1 MERRG
6 FSGEIRIEEDA
17 AGVPRIRGYAAV
29 FDQETRLWGDYFEVI
44 RPGAFGKS
52 LRDKPDVV
60 GLWQHDSSWPLGRTS
75 AGTLTVW
82 EDDHGLGYEIR
93 PDPTPTHQ
101 DRVFS
106 PLRRGEVRGS
116 SFGFRALVEQESIQ
130 GDRILR
136 ELKEVELHE
145 VSPVTFP
152 AYAGTEA
159 DLRELR
165 ETRLA
170 RAVARGAAGLTPGS
184 AEAMILA
191 KALEALRAPT
201 RPAPRRS
208 ELERKFEQRQ

>member
-6 FSGEIRIEEDA
+6 FAGEVRIEEDA
-17 AGVPRIRGYAAV
+17 AGLPRIRGYAAV
-29 FDQETRLWGDYFEVI
+29 FNQETQLWGDFWEVI

-60 GLWQHDSSWPLGRTS
+60 GLWQHESSWPLGRTS

-93 PDPTPTHQ
+93 PDPTPTNQ

-116 SFGFRALVEQESIQ
+116 SFGFRALEAPESIQ

-136 ELKEVELHE
+136 ELKAVELHE

-152 AYAGTEA
+152 AYAGT
-159 DLRELR
+159 DSNLVRELR
-165 ETRLA
+165 M
-170 RAVARGAAGLTPGS
+170 AAGLTPGAS
-184 AEAMILA
+184 PAMILQ
-191 KALEALRAPT
+191 KLQTLRSPA

-208 ELERKFEQRQ
+208 ELERKLETIERR

>member
-6 FSGEIRIEEDA
+6 FAGEVRIEEDA
-17 AGVPRIRGYAAV
+17 SGLPRIRGYAAV
-29 FDQETRLWGDYFEVI
+29 FNQETQLWGDYYEVI

-52 LRDKPDVV
+52 LREKPDVV
-60 GLWQHDSSWPLGRTS
+60 GLWQHDSAWPLGRTS

-93 PDPTPTHQ
+93 PDQTPTNQ

-116 SFGFRALVEQESIQ
+116 SFGFRALRAPETLS
-130 GDRILR
+130 GDKILR
-136 ELKEVELHE
+136 ELEEVELHE

-152 AYAGTEA
+152 AYAGSDSA
-159 DLRELR
+159 LVRELR
-165 ETRLA
+165 T
-170 RAVARGAAGLTPGS
+170 AAGLTGGASP
-184 AEAMILA
+184 AMILQ
-191 KALEALRAPT
+191 KLQTLRSPA

-208 ELERKFEQRQ
+208 ELERKLETIERR